1 MALPELT
8 PETRHAALVK
18 AAAVR
23 RERAAVLTEFR
34 NGTLTLAALLD
45 RSDRVAGKIPV
56 RRVLEAL
63 PGVGKIRAARLLLDL
78 DIAENRR
85 LQGLG
90 PRQRDRL
97 LELSPSHQRPD
108 GP

>member
-1 MALPELT
+1 MALPTLT
-8 PETRHAALVK
+8 PEARRAALTK
-18 AAAVR
+18 AAAIR
-23 RERAAVLTEFR
+23 RERAAVLSEFR
-34 NGTLTLAALLD
+34 EGTLTLAALLG
-45 RSDRVAGKIPV
+45 RRDRVAGKIPV
-56 RRVLEAL
+56 RQVLEAL

-97 LELSPSHQRPD
+97 LRLSPSP
-108 GP
+108 PTA